1 MLETTESVVSLKKK
15 HLKQQAV
22 RTIYAQ
28 GAITISSLAKI
39 LRISIPSATTIVQE
53 LINELWLQEIGAQN
67 SKFGRKPILFD
78 LNGEKQSIV
87 VIDIGIH
94 QTSLHRVN
102 LRNEIKK
109 IVHFSLAIND
119 PEFVPKLCIELQNA
133 AIFSEPIWGICL
145 TSPGLIDTETQ
156 ENQTYLNHQISGFSL
171 TKKLQELGGA
181 PTFISNDTKASLLG
195 ETHFGLA
202 KNKRNVMLL
211 NLDWGIGLGILSN
224 GEIMQGTDGFAGE
237 IGHIQVVPGGQL
249 CHCGKI
255 GCLETV
261 ASVTSLLR
269 RAQEGLKKEAP
280 TILRKTPQLTL
291 EAIIEAAN
299 QGDEFS
305 IELIYELGR
314 ELGKGLSMAIHL
326 LNPELIIIDGLLTN
340 TGANLTT
347 AIEQSINK
355 YCLRDF
361 KKALRVLISPMGET
375 AKILGAKQYVF
386 DQLIRTEFQD
396 VTN

>member
-261 ASVTSLLR
+261 ASVASLLR

>member
-1 MLETTESVVSLKKK
+1 MLETTESVVSIKKK
-15 HLKQQAV
+15 YLKQQAV
-22 RTIYAQ
+22 RTVYAQ
-28 GAITISSLAKI
+28 GAITISSLARI

-53 LINELWLQEIGAQN
+53 LINEHWFQEVGAQN

-78 LNGEKQSIV
+78 LNGGKQFIL

-94 QTSLHRVN
+94 QTSIQQVD
-102 LRNEIKK
+102 LRNGIEK
-109 IVHFSLAIND
+109 IVQFPLAIND
-119 PEFVPKLCIELQNA
+119 PDFVVKLSVELGKA
-133 AIFSEPIWGICL
+133 VKTTPEIWGICM
-145 TSPGLIDTETQ
+145 TSPGLIDVETQ
-156 ENQTYLNHQISGFSL
+156 ENQTYSNHQISGISL
-171 TKKLQELGGA
+171 PKKLQEVTGV
-181 PTFISNDTKASLLG
+181 PTFIINDTKASLLG
-195 ETHFGLA
+195 ENHFGLA
-202 KNKRNVMLL
+202 RDKRNVMLL

-224 GEIMQGTDGFAGE
+224 GEIMQGADGFAGE

-261 ASVTSLLR
+261 ASVASLLR
-269 RAQEGLKKEAP
+269 RAQDGLKKDAP
-280 TILRKTPQLTL
+280 TTLQKNQTLTI
-291 EAIIEAAN
+291 ETIIEAAN

-355 YCLRDF
+355 FCLRDF
-361 KKALRVLISPMGET
+361 KNTLHVLISPMGET

-386 DQLIRTEFQD
+386 DQLIRTEFQE
-396 VTN
+396 TNS

>member
-1 MLETTESVVSLKKK
+1 
-15 HLKQQAV
+15 
-22 RTIYAQ
+22 
-28 GAITISSLAKI
+28 
-39 LRISIPSATTIVQE
+39 
-53 LINELWLQEIGAQN
+53 
-67 SKFGRKPILFD
+67 
-78 LNGEKQSIV
+78 
-87 VIDIGIH
+87 
-94 QTSLHRVN
+94 
-102 LRNEIKK
+102 
-109 IVHFSLAIND
+109 
-119 PEFVPKLCIELQNA
+119 
-133 AIFSEPIWGICL
+133 L
-145 TSPGLIDTETQ
+145 TSPGLIANETQ
-156 ENQTYLNHQISGFSL
+156 ENQTYLNHQISGNSL
-171 TKKLQELGGA
+171 TKRIQELSGK
-181 PTFISNDTKASLLG
+181 PTFIINDTKASLLG

-237 IGHIQVVPGGQL
+237 IGHIQVVPGGRL

-261 ASVTSLLR
+261 ASVASLLG
-269 RAQEGLKKEAP
+269 RAQEGLKIDAP
-280 TILRKTPQLTL
+280 TVLRKNQELTI

-314 ELGKGLSMAIHL
+314 ELGKGLSIAIHL

-355 YCLRDF
+355 FCLRDF

-375 AKILGAKQYVF
+375 AKLVGAKQFVF
-386 DQLIRTEFQD
+386 DQLIQTEFQD
-396 VTN
+396 TMN

>member
-22 RTIYAQ
+22 RTVYAQ
-28 GAITISSLAKI
+28 GSITISSLARI

-53 LINELWLQEIGAQN
+53 LITEQWVQEIGAQN

-78 LNGEKQSIV
+78 LNGEKQSIL

-94 QTSLHRVN
+94 QTSIHRVD
-102 LRNEIKK
+102 LRNRIEK
-109 IVHFSLAIND
+109 IIHFPLAIND
-119 PEFVPKLCIELQNA
+119 SEFVAKLSLELKKATVFLQ
-133 AIFSEPIWGICL
+133 PIWGVCL
-145 TSPGLIDTETQ
+145 TSPGLIANETQ
-156 ENQTYLNHQISGFSL
+156 ENQTYLNHQISGNSL
-171 TKKLQELGGA
+171 TKKIQELSGK
-181 PTFISNDTKASLLG
+181 PTFIINDTKASLLG

-237 IGHIQVVPGGQL
+237 IGHIQVVPGGRL

-261 ASVTSLLR
+261 ASVASLLGR
-269 RAQEGLKKEAP
+269 DQEGLKIDAP
-280 TILRKTPQLTL
+280 TVLRKNQELTI

-314 ELGKGLSMAIHL
+314 ELGKGLSIAIHL

-355 YCLRDF
+355 FCLRDF

-375 AKILGAKQYVF
+375 AKLVGAKQFVF
-386 DQLIRTEFQD
+386 DQLIQTEFQD
-396 VTN
+396 TMN